1 MLAPHRCIPMVLAP
15 MTGTARFLPHAVMT
29 ALITI
34 WSASFVVSKVA
45 LQSLSPFALVATRFW
60 IAVLCLLPFVLR
72 RNVLADLR
80 AAFLPGLFAGS
91 ALSTGYLLQMAG
103 MTGTSASMGGLLAG
117 LIVPLVALGGF
128 LFFRAPMGAKS
139 IAGLVLAIA
148 GIATICWPS
157 QAAANGT
164 QDTLRG
170 ILLQI
175 GSSCSYA
182 AHVLLLSRFGRS
194 APIAAFATWQLVVTA
209 LAGTVAVL
217 LVGEFAA
224 APATRVT
231 WNGELLFAIGYLSV
245 LATAVGIGVQSLV
258 QHKVPST
265 HLALLFAL
273 QPLIAALCGA
283 LLQGDHLGTTQ
294 LLGGALIV
302 LGVVVTSLDRS

>member
-1 MLAPHRCIPMVLAP
+1 MVLAP
-15 MTGTARFLPHAVMT
+15 MTGPKHFLPHAVMT

-45 LQSLSPFALVATRFW
+45 LASLSPFALVATRFW
-60 IAVLCLLPFVLR
+60 LAVLCLLPFVLR
-72 RNVLADLR
+72 GNVLANLR

-91 ALSTGYLLQMAG
+91 ALATGYLLQMAG

-117 LIVPLVALGGF
+117 LIVPLVAFGGF
-128 LFFRAPMGAKS
+128 LFFHARMGGKS
-139 IAGLVLAIA
+139 IAGLLLAVG
-148 GIATICWPS
+148 GIATICWPG
-157 QAAANGT
+157 QGPANGP

-170 ILLQI
+170 ILLQV
-175 GSSCSYA
+175 GSSTSYA

-194 APIAAFATWQLVVTA
+194 APIAAFATWQLLVTA
-209 LAGTVAVL
+209 IAGTVATL

-224 APATRVT
+224 TPATSVT
-231 WNGELLFAIGYLSV
+231 WNGELLFAVGYLGV

-294 LLGGALIV
+294 VLGGALIV
-302 LGVVVTSLDRS
+302 LGVVVTSLDR